1 VRRVLAR
8 HAAVAGHPGLPAV
21 QKTLWAEAEARLPHT
36 RLADYTQ
43 ALMDLGSR
51 VCTARQPHCTACPVA
66 WGCAAHA
73 QNRVAEFPSPRPR
86 RARGAQ
92 QALLLLI
99 RDPRQRLLLE
109 RRPPAG
115 IWGGLW
121 CTPLVAAGEDWREAC
136 AGRGLEIIGDRAL
149 APVHH
154 AFTHFDL
161 RLDPLCVQAR
171 AATTLQDSATA
182 WLTIPQALALG
193 LPAPLR
199 RLLETSTLAPEPAT
213 CPEPSTA

>member
-1 VRRVLAR
+1 
-8 HAAVAGHPGLPAV
+8 
-21 QKTLWAEAEARLPHT
+21 
-36 RLADYTQ
+36 
-43 ALMDLGSR
+43 
-51 VCTARQPHCTACPVA
+51 
-66 WGCAAHA
+66 
-73 QNRVAEFPSPRPR
+73 
-86 RARGAQ
+86 
-92 QALLLLI
+92 
-99 RDPRQRLLLE
+99 
-109 RRPPAG
+109 
-115 IWGGLW
+115 
-121 CTPLVAAGEDWREAC
+121 VAAGEDWREAC